1 MNKRQFKEEIK
12 MRINHNIAA
21 LNTYRQLN
29 TAAAGQS
36 KSMEKLASGLRI
48 NKAGDDAAGL
58 AISEKMRAQV
68 RGLDQAAAN
77 AQDGISMIQTAEG
90 ALNETHS
97 ILQRMRE
104 LADQSAN
111 GTNTADD
118 RKAIQDEV
126 KQLKDEIDRIGNTTE
141 FNTQKLLNGSLKS
154 SGVANVSTNT
164 TTGAD
169 VLKLDAAKV
178 TSAISTFKS
187 GDYTGIS
194 VADYKTEDITINNTK
209 LTINWDEKLTESEK
223 SLLKGDFSGTNM
235 SDTQKNDIKNALSRV
250 INETISEY
258 NQKNGANLEGVKI
271 YEQGGA
277 LVMEGLKT
285 GSDANIKFDVKA
297 TVTGGASDVD
307 PATVKQSVL
316 TGYFSDAAQGWTTH
330 ATDSILSGKTVEAG
344 QTLDLSTGS
353 TDVDEDSTPV
363 SVATAAISQTGSTKV
378 QKDIAGTDT
387 VSFDINGVRFT
398 TGNLSAAT
406 AGTTTAKAVAD
417 DLQDKMR
424 TAINTYNTT
433 NKLEKG
439 MDGFIDKDSLYVKVD
454 GDNFVVTSESGPV
467 KFIEQEG
474 KTTVSD
480 LGLSQAQTEAGG
492 NGGMTFQI
500 GANKGQTIN
509 FGINDMRT
517 GALGVQGIDVS
528 TSTGAQDAL
537 TKLDSAIKNVS
548 SERSKLGAIQNR
560 LEHTI
565 NNLSTSSENLTAAE
579 SRIRDVDYALA
590 A

>member
-1 MNKRQFKEEIK
+1 

-36 KSMEKLASGLRI
+36 KSMEKLSSGLRI

-178 TSAISTFKS
+178 TSDIASFKA
-187 GDYTGIS
+187 GDYSGVSI
-194 VADYKTEDITINNTK
+194 ADYKTEDITINNTK

-250 INETISEY
+250 INETITEY
-258 NQKNGANLEGVKI
+258 NQKNGANLEGVKV

-297 TVTGGASDVD
+297 TVTGGATDAD
-307 PATVKQSVL
+307 PAIVKQSLL

-330 ATDSILSGKTVEAG
+330 ASATTGGATKEIQAG
-344 QTLDLSTGS
+344 QTKDISTGS
-353 TDVDEDSTPV
+353 GDVDDAGTPA
-363 SVATAAISQTGSTKV
+363 SLATAAIDQSGSTKV
-378 QKDIAGTDT
+378 QKSIAASGDT
-387 VSFDINGVRFT
+387 LSFEINGVRFT
-398 TGNLSAAT
+398 TGDLAQAT

-417 DLQDKMR
+417 DIQDKMR
-424 TAINTYNTT
+424 AAINTYNTT

-474 KTTVSD
+474 KTTVND